1 MASLG
6 LGGRRVGPARVRLDR
21 DAWMV
26 RAFIL
31 VIAVYLVVALALP
44 LYTMLSKSFSTY
56 RFDLATFE
64 LQIDRGEGWS
74 APTTLA
80 ALAEGLPST
89 AAPALDTNHDG
100 RLSVASL
107 VADFS
112 FRSPTRYRLRN
123 AADGAVFL
131 IGSERIADRAWHEF
145 SSNELRR
152 VVVRPSVSR
161 GVDNYLTYFTTPL
174 PGAVDREFGSDRADQ
189 HDRHGVA
196 GVRIRLRVGA
206 DLHELARQQKVAP
219 GQAVAIQDPTDR
231 GYRVEH
237 LAIAF
242 AGQHRDE
249 FDQAFIV
256 LGRHLFNA
264 FGSLHDFGTATWPVR
279 ASL

>member
-112 FRSPTRYRLRN
+112 FRSLTRYRLRN

-145 SSNELRR
+145 SSN
-152 VVVRPSVSR
+152 
-161 GVDNYLTYFTTPL
+161 
-174 PGAVDREFGSDRADQ
+174 
-189 HDRHGVA
+189 
-196 GVRIRLRVGA
+196 
-206 DLHELARQQKVAP
+206 
-219 GQAVAIQDPTDR
+219 
-231 GYRVEH
+231 
-237 LAIAF
+237 
-242 AGQHRDE
+242 
-249 FDQAFIV
+249 
-256 LGRHLFNA
+256 
-264 FGSLHDFGTATWPVR
+264 
-279 ASL
+279 